1 MIVTPNLLKAS
12 FLKSSALL
20 ASSNLG
26 TFDLNENLSQSAIG
40 TGILFYC
47 IGMVGLTAWDS
58 IVLPKMGITWHLK
71 YQFTPEE
78 KKASWIDPW
87 MYHGIPPSLDTI
99 TSCEKHR
106 VHQSGRICQ
115 YISTKKLVDLQR
127 GVSELNDLWSDHYG
141 VTIFIHKAIE
151 K

>member
-1 MIVTPNLLKAS
+1 M
-12 FLKSSALL
+12 
-20 ASSNLG
+20 
-26 TFDLNENLSQSAIG
+26 G

-47 IGMVGLTAWDS
+47 IGMVGLTVWDS
-58 IVLPKMGITWHLK
+58 VVLPKMGITWHLK
-71 YQFTPEE
+71 YQFTQEE
-78 KKASWIDPW
+78 KKASWIEPW
-87 MYHGIPPSLDTI
+87 SYHGVPPSVDTI

-106 VHQSGRICQ
+106 VHQSGRVSQ
-115 YISTKKLVDLQR
+115 YISTKKLVNLEK